1 MSAFDP
7 KRTSLEIRGIAVL
20 AVLRPSS
27 LLRRALW
34 RRVGRQRHPRVAR
47 FLPNGDAR
55 RRESR
60 VREVADGNHDGPRE
74 AVVLP
79 VDGRPA
85 GRTEMKGQG
94 VAAFSHPRPRRGLAR
109 DGNLLTLK
117 ARLVAHHGSG
127 AALAGQAVTHR
138 DARWLALDRQV
149 QLPTAAR
156 GASAGHELSPIE
168 TSSAFSSHCD
178 GTSVRFLSTAPAKNL
193 TPGSVRKR
201 GDVSVVPTGADLKS
215 MYRLSLTPVLG
226 QQLDVFKLQLCSCL
240 GQHRAFSTFKPS
252 LDSWDRGDD
261 LNKCHHGENH
271 GEPDHATRVGAAFLG
286 GGFDR
291 NPEPP
296 HCLDWSALALH
307 AFLSDLGE
315 LVVRQFSPFVR
326 HCSPPCPG
334 YGFQAL

>member
-1 MSAFDP
+1 M
-7 KRTSLEIRGIAVL
+7 
-20 AVLRPSS
+20 
-27 LLRRALW
+27 
-34 RRVGRQRHPRVAR
+34 
-47 FLPNGDAR
+47 
-55 RRESR
+55 
-60 VREVADGNHDGPRE
+60 
-74 AVVLP
+74 
-79 VDGRPA
+79 
-85 GRTEMKGQG
+85 
-94 VAAFSHPRPRRGLAR
+94 R
-109 DGNLLTLK
+109 DGSPSIVRCNCPQLQEVRRLVMNCLPLK
-117 ARLVAHHGSG
+117 LQALFQVIVTARLFDFSRPHQRKTSPPEAF
-127 AALAGQAVTHR
+127 ANEVT
-138 DARWLALDRQV
+138 
-149 QLPTAAR
+149 
-156 GASAGHELSPIE
+156 SATNSRLS
-168 TSSAFSSHCD
+168 S
-178 GTSVRFLSTAPAKNL
+178 
-193 TPGSVRKR
+193 
-201 GDVSVVPTGADLKS
+201 SVVPTGADLKS

-291 NPEPP
+291 NPETA

-315 LVVRQFSPFVR
+315 LVVRQFSPLVR